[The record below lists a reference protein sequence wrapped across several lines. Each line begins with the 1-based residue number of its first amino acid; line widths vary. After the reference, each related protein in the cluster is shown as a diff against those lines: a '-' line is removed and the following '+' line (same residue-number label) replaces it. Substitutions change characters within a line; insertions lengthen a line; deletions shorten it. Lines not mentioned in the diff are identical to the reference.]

1 MTPAR
6 PMTLFTL
13 TLSTRDYARASFRLA
28 ATQLSGTALTRKATT
43 PRPSPRS
50 AARAWLLA
58 LLLSLPAAAAAES
71 PGAADPAAIDSAV
84 AATLRSQ
91 GLTGATWALLDPVQG
106 VRVGAAGF
114 KDARTAVLL
123 RPDDKVQVG
132 SVTKTLLATGILR
145 LVSTGR
151 LRLDQPVAELLPAIA
166 FDNPWAA
173 TDPPRL
179 RHLLDHSAGLDD
191 ARLSQI
197 FTRAPGPDTPLAE
210 AFARDRGVLRVRSR
224 PGTRTSYSNSGY
236 TLLGMVIEA
245 VTGERYE
252 RYLDRELLR
261 PLGMRDSS
269 FGYVSQIGPGADPR
283 LAMGHFD
290 DGSTH
295 PTVPMFMR
303 PGGQFST
310 TAADM
315 ARFAR
320 FLMSEGRIDG
330 AAFVEPALLRGMGRP
345 LDTEAAR
352 AGLRVGYA
360 QGLMTRDRHGAV
372 GLCHGGSTVG
382 FRAMLC
388 LFPQQQ
394 RAFFLAVNAD
404 NETADY
410 GALDQRLIQA
420 LAVPTPTPAPMRP
433 ARLKLEEWE
442 GYYVPSPNRMASF
455 AWLDTTFGYV
465 RVRRDGAG
473 LRLTPLQGR
482 QSELI
487 PLGGALLRASDRLQA
502 SHALVI
508 ASDGARVI
516 ATGTQSYQRIAR
528 WKLLALWA
536 SLVAGGAGLLW
547 LLARGLVRAAR
558 RRLRTGDAL
567 FAPWLA
573 ILALLLPLPWLY
585 RQSFLQLGD
594 LTVGSA
600 LLTAVTVIL
609 PAALLL
615 GLWRYR
621 RQRAA
626 AAESRASGVD
636 ALAMAA
642 LLQWTAVLAAWG
654 LWPVRLWA

>member
-1 MTPAR
+1 MIQTGRIP
-6 PMTLFTL
+6 
-13 TLSTRDYARASFRLA
+13 
-28 ATQLSGTALTRKATT
+28 QLSGTALTRTATT
-43 PRPSPRS
+43 ARPSPRS
-50 AARAWLLA
+50 CARAWWLA
-58 LLLSLPAAAAAES
+58 LWLSLPAAAAPAGAG
-71 PGAADPAAIDSAV
+71 PGAIDPAAIDRDI
-84 AATLRSQ
+84 AAILHRQ
-91 GLTGATWALLDPVQG
+91 GLTGATWALVDPAQG
-106 VRVGAAGF
+106 VRVGAAGI
-114 KDARTAVLL
+114 KDARTEVGL

-132 SVTKTLLATGILR
+132 SVTKPLLATGILR

-197 FTRAPGPDTPLAE
+197 FTRVPGPDTPLAE

-252 RYLDRELLR
+252 TYLDRELLR

-269 FGYVSQIGPGADPR
+269 FGYVSQAGPGADPR

-290 DGSTH
+290 DGSAH
-295 PTVPMFMR
+295 PTVPMYLR

-320 FLMSEGRIDG
+320 FLMSDGRIDG

-345 LDTEAAR
+345 LETEAAR

-360 QGLMTRDRHGAV
+360 QGLMTRDRHGAT

-388 LFPQQQ
+388 VFPQQQ
-394 RAFFLAVNAD
+394 RGFFLAVNAD

-410 GALDQRLIQA
+410 GALDRRLIQA
-420 LAVPTPTPAPMRP
+420 LALPAPAPAPAPMRP
-433 ARLKLEEWE
+433 ARLALAEWE

-487 PLGGALLRASDRLQA
+487 PLGGALLRASDRIQA

-516 ATGTQSYQRIAR
+516 ATGTQSYERIAR

-547 LLARGLVRAAR
+547 LLARGLIGAAR
-558 RRLRTGDAL
+558 RRLRIGDPL

-573 ILALLLPLPWLY
+573 ILGLSLPLPWLY

-600 LLTAVTVIL
+600 LLTAVTALL

-626 AAESRASGVD
+626 ASRASTVD